1 MKGTTKIVGLIGG
14 VDQVR
19 SSLSPAMHN
28 AAFTSLELDWAYI
41 PLPLTLSNHQTVA
54 EPRTIRLGSREKRT
68 GPIPG
73 ATSSDVSMK
82 TVFQSFASAGI
93 RGLNVT
99 MPYKLDAAAA
109 VDSLEGN
116 AQTIGAVNTIN
127 FVEGLMVGWNTDGDG
142 LLRFLRKDV
151 GATVKGKP
159 AVVIGSG
166 GAARAVVVALAE
178 AGASS
183 ITAAVRDPSHAEEL
197 VDLAGETELE
207 VVRLSARR
215 RKWLKEAFLIIN
227 ATPVGQKG
235 EPPAVPT
242 KDIRRGAVV
251 VDLVYN
257 PPTTPLIEAARA
269 RGAVA
274 HNGLGMLLHQAAL
287 SFEIWTGVQ
296 PPLEDMSAAALA
308 ELRRP

>member
-1 MKGTTKIVGLIGG
+1 MKGSTKIVGLIGG

-28 AAFTSLELDWAYI
+28 AAFESLGLDWAYV
-41 PLPLTLSNHQTVA
+41 PLPLRLSGDEVVWEIQLETN
-54 EPRTIRLGSREKRT
+54 KRKT
-68 GPIPG
+68 RPSPAKAGW
-73 ATSSDVSMK
+73 DVSMK
-82 TVFQSFASAGI
+82 SVLQSLGSAGF

-99 MPYKLDAAAA
+99 MPYKLDAAVA
-109 VDSLEGN
+109 VDALEGS
-116 AQTIGAVNTIN
+116 AKTIGAVNTVN
-127 FVEGLMVGWNTDGDG
+127 FIDGRMVGWNTDGDG

-151 GATVKGKP
+151 GAKVKGEP
-159 AVVIGSG
+159 AIIIGSG
-166 GAARAVVVALAE
+166 GAARAVVVALSH

-183 ITAAVRDPSHAEEL
+183 ITVMVRDPSHGREIA
-197 VDLAGETELE
+197 DLAGKTEVE
-207 VVRLSARR
+207 VMPLGGRR
-215 RKWLKEAFLIIN
+215 KKWLKEASLIIN

-235 EPPAVPT
+235 EPPPVPT

-257 PPTTPLIEAARA
+257 PPTTPLIEGARA

-308 ELRRP
+308 ELRH

>member
-1 MKGTTKIVGLIGG
+1 VRGSTKIVGLIGG
-14 VDQVR
+14 ADQVR

-28 AAFTSLELDWAYI
+28 AVFESLGLDWAYI
-41 PLPLTLSNHQTVA
+41 PLPLSLFA
-54 EPRTIRLGSREKRT
+54 KRATIRLGTVERKTRPSPE
-68 GPIPG
+68 
-73 ATSSDVSMK
+73 DVGSNLSMK
-82 TVFQSFASAGI
+82 TVLQGLASAGI
-93 RGLNVT
+93 RGVNVT

-116 AQTIGAVNTIN
+116 AKAIGAVNTIN
-127 FVEGLMVGWNTDGDG
+127 FLDGRMVGWNTDGDG
-142 LLRFLRKDV
+142 LLSFLRKDV
-151 GATVKGKP
+151 GATIKGKP

-166 GAARAVVVALAE
+166 GAARAVVVALSQ

-197 VDLAGETELE
+197 VDLAGKTELE
-207 VVRLSARR
+207 VVRLGGR
-215 RKWLKEAFLIIN
+215 RKRWLKEASLIIN

-235 EPPAVPT
+235 EPPPVPT

-257 PPTTPLIEAARA
+257 PPTTPLIEGSRA
-269 RGAVA
+269 QGAVA

-308 ELRRP
+308 ELRP